1 MVGKTG
7 KRSNMK
13 KVFELIHKHCPEH
26 ALSETYRYTT
36 SKKEIQVD
44 FRIKD
49 ALDEKLTK
57 NSKGEIVVI
66 VNGDKS
72 KTFTD
77 LSNAINYH
85 NEDKS
90 KKIRVEYK
98 RLVNTRT
105 KFTFSK
111 YKEIAMEREKQSNPD
126 DQSTPK
132 RSTEKKKDKQPSQK
146 QSHENRKKKLP
157 ERSAKNL
164 PTLVKQSTIE
174 EGRKKS
180 AGKPPS
186 RQSRA
191 MYGSQRE
198 FQGMIGVLGPMKEL
212 LDTIYEKCIE
222 VRDMAEFGNAD
233 DCFME
238 DAVGYQMGE
247 AACIDEMDDEDSYE
261 EYDDVDD
268 SDDDDGFVV
277 GDDEIDEDYGDDDDE
292 EYDKEEY
299 DEEEYDEDEA
309 EESNDDEE
317 EEEKVKTSSV
327 KKRKRFHNESPVD
340 KKKQKQV
347 VTKDTSKMK
356 KKVQLKP
363 APRPGKKKKTLKKLG
378 DEPTFESNAKDEKK
392 KSESVENVKKAEEHR
407 EKESDKEEE
416 KEDKVEDK
424 SEEEN
429 SELDDVDNE
438 GFTGLGFDL

>member
-7 KRSNMK
+7 KRTNMK

-36 SKKEIQVD
+36 SKKEIQID
-44 FRIKD
+44 FRSKD

-77 LSNAINYH
+77 LSNAINHH

-98 RLVNTRT
+98 RLVNTLT

-126 DQSTPK
+126 DQSTSK

-157 ERSAKNL
+157 ERSAKKS

-174 EGRKKS
+174 EGRKKA

-186 RQSRA
+186 RQSRT

-222 VRDMAEFGNAD
+222 VRDMAEFGNVD
-233 DCFME
+233 DCSM

-268 SDDDDGFVV
+268 YDHDDGFVV
-277 GDDEIDEDYGDDDDE
+277 GDDEMDEDYGDDDDE
-292 EYDKEEY
+292 EYDE
-299 DEEEYDEDEA
+299 DEYDEDEA
-309 EESNDDEE
+309 EESNDEE

-327 KKRKRFHNESPVD
+327 KKRKRSHNESSVD

-347 VTKDTSKMK
+347 VTKDTSKIK
-356 KKVQLKP
+356 KNVQLKP
-363 APRPGKKKKTLKKLG
+363 APQPGKKKKTLKKLG
-378 DEPTFESNAKDEKK
+378 DEPTFESNAKDAKK
-392 KSESVENVKKAEEHR
+392 KSESVEDDKKPEEHHD
-407 EKESDKEEE
+407 EKESDNEEE
-416 KEDKVEDK
+416 KEDKAEDE